1 MSIELVM
8 PSNHL
13 ILCCPLLLPSTFPSI
28 RMFSSEPV
36 LRISGQSIGVSA
48 SASVLSMSIQNW
60 FHSMKREL
68 MRNAN
73 SGALEQT
80 CWIRDS
86 GVGPNSQFN
95 KLSRGFWCSA
105 KSEKHW
111 DEYIHFLQKLFTIV
125 GERLI
130 KRIWFICNAWFLFV
144 IKKSQFRRNFI
155 KRLSPALSLVFET
168 LSPSFSPFLS
178 FFLPSFLFPLS
189 FPLWCAKHSTR
200 YWGCSDECKE
210 QSLVL
215 LEFTVLEKR
224 PI

>member
-1 MSIELVM
+1 M

-13 ILCCPLLLPSTFPSI
+13 ILCHPLLLPSTFPSI

-36 LRISGQSIGVSA
+36 LYISGQSIGVSA

-68 MRNAN
+68 VRNAN

-86 GVGPNSQFN
+86 GVGPNSQFIE
-95 KLSRGFWCSA
+95 LSWGFWCST

-125 GERLI
+125 EERLI
-130 KRIWFICNAWFLFV
+130 KRIWFTCNAWFLFV
-144 IKKSQFRRNFI
+144 IRKSQFRRNFI
-155 KRLSPALSLVFET
+155 KRPSPALSLVFET

-178 FFLPSFLFPLS
+178 SFLPSFLIS
-189 FPLWCAKHSTR
+189 FFSFLMCQTLDQVLRVQMNTKSSLL
-200 YWGCSDECKE
+200 CS
-210 QSLVL
+210 
-215 LEFTVLEKR
+215 
-224 PI
+224 